1 MNQSPRYNPSQHANV
16 CLLLEGTYPYIRGGV
31 STWVRQLIEGMPELT
46 FSIIFLG
53 GQEDD
58 YREPVYELPD
68 NLVHLENHM
77 LLDTNAD
84 APAPKQRFWQRKP
97 DRSDLFEQ
105 NLELHGKLADAESVP
120 DDQTASAFAKLLID
134 ENGLTRADLEHG
146 DDAWLAIREKYN
158 DAPAGLDFNHFFWTV
173 RTMHSPLFTLA
184 QIAKSPPSADLYH
197 SVSTGY
203 AGYLGV
209 LLKASRA
216 RPYVI
221 SEHGIYTKERELD
234 LAQVDW
240 IPQDA
245 DPFRVGLDDSMGYL
259 RQVWIRFFK
268 SLGRMAYD
276 SSDHVYT
283 LYNGNRLRQI
293 DDGAN
298 PQRLTIV
305 PNGVNVEH
313 YSKVRR
319 DDDAPVPQ
327 VLALIGRVVPIK
339 DIKTFIRAMRIV
351 RSKLPDA
358 EGWLI
363 GPEDEDEA
371 YSAECRALVESLD
384 LQDCIQFKGFRK
396 IDEIFPQVGLSVLTS
411 VSEGQPLVV
420 LEGYAA
426 GIPAVTTDV
435 GSCSE
440 LIYGVT
446 PEDQALGSAGAVVP
460 IANPAAFAEA
470 SINLL
475 TDNTAWQQARDAAI
489 ERVETYYDEVQMIA
503 SYRKVY
509 TDRISTTA
517 DLAKPQGQ

>member
-1 MNQSPRYNPSQHANV
+1 MSQSPRYHPDSHANV

-53 GQEDD
+53 GQEED
-58 YREPVYELPD
+58 YQEPVYDLPA

-77 LLDTNAD
+77 LLDAPSD
-84 APAPKQRFWQRKP
+84 APERKRRFWQRKP
-97 DRSDLFEQ
+97 DRSELFEQ
-105 NLELHGKLADAESVP
+105 NLDLHSKLAQTEGLL
-120 DDQTASAFAKLLID
+120 DDRTTLAFAQLLID
-134 ENGLTRADLEHG
+134 ENGLTRSDLENG
-146 DDAWLAIREKYN
+146 DDAWQAIREKYN

-173 RTMHSPLFTLA
+173 RTMHSPLFKLA
-184 QIAKSPPSADLYH
+184 EIAKSPPSADLYH

-209 LLKASRA
+209 LLKAA
-216 RPYVI
+216 AERPYVI

-240 IPQDA
+240 IPEDA
-245 DPFRVGLDDSMGYL
+245 DPFRVGLDDSMNYL
-259 RQVWIRFFK
+259 RRVWIRFFR

-293 DDGAN
+293 EDGAD
-298 PQRLTIV
+298 QSRLTIV
-305 PNGVNVEH
+305 PNGVNVKH

-319 DDDAPVPQ
+319 SDDAPVPQ

-358 EGWLI
+358 ESWLI

-371 YSAECRALVESLD
+371 YSEECHALVESLG
-384 LQDCIQFKGFRK
+384 LQDCVKFLGFQAM
-396 IDEIFPQVGLSVLTS
+396 DEIFPKVGLSVLSS
-411 VSEGQPLVV
+411 VAEGQPLVV
-420 LEGYAA
+420 LEGFAA
-426 GIPAVTTDV
+426 GIPSVTTDV
-435 GSCSE
+435 GSCRE
-440 LIYGVT
+440 LIHGVT
-446 PEDQALGSAGAVVP
+446 PEDQSLGSAGAVVP
-460 IANPAAFAEA
+460 IANPSALAEA
-470 SINLL
+470 SIALL
-475 TDNTAWQQARDAAI
+475 NNHDAWCSARDAAI

-503 SYRKVY
+503 LYRKVY
-509 TDRISTTA
+509 TDRIGANA
-517 DLAKPQGQ
+517 DLAKQQGQ

>member
-1 MNQSPRYNPSQHANV
+1 MNPSPRYNPDSHANV
-16 CLLLEGTYPYIRGGV
+16 CLLLEGTYPYVRGGV

-53 GQEDD
+53 GQAED

-68 NLVHLENHM
+68 NLVHLECHM
-77 LLDTNAD
+77 LLGQSDD
-84 APAPKQRFWQRKP
+84 EPEHKRRFWQRRP
-97 DRSDLFEQ
+97 DRSALFTQ
-105 NLELHGKLADAESVP
+105 NLALHATLTDWDKPLDGRTTTD
-120 DDQTASAFAKLLID
+120 FARLLIE
-134 ENGLTRADLEHG
+134 ENGLTRADLENS
-146 DDAWLAIREKYN
+146 DDAWHAIIEKYN

-173 RTMHSPLFTLA
+173 RTMHDPLFKLSE
-184 QIAKSPPSADLYH
+184 IAKAPPSADVYH

-209 LLKASRA
+209 LLKAA
-216 RPYVI
+216 AERPYVI

-245 DPFRVGLDDSMGYL
+245 DPFRVGLDDSMNYL

-293 DDGAN
+293 QDGAN
-298 PQRLTIV
+298 PDSLTIV
-305 PNGVNVEH
+305 PNGVDVARYRE
-313 YSKVRR
+313 VRR
-319 DDDAPVPQ
+319 AADAPVPP

-351 RSKLPDA
+351 RSKLPQA
-358 EGWLI
+358 QGWLI

-371 YSAECRALVESLD
+371 YSAECHALVQSMELE
-384 LQDCIQFKGFRK
+384 DCVKFLGFQSMV
-396 IDEIFPQVGLSVLTS
+396 EILPKVGLSVLSS

-420 LEGYAA
+420 LEGFAA
-426 GIPAVTTDV
+426 GIPTVTTDV
-435 GSCSE
+435 GSCRE
-440 LIYGVT
+440 LIHGVT

-460 IANPAAFAEA
+460 IANPSAMAEA
-470 SINLL
+470 AIALL
-475 TDNTAWQQARDAAI
+475 TDQDAWCKARDTAI
-489 ERVETYYDEVQMIA
+489 ERVKTYYDEVQMIA

-509 TDRISTTA
+509 TDRIGTTA
-517 DLAKPQGQ
+517 HVATQQGQ